1 MSWKNSCKIDQEFP
15 RCLARLV
22 DKPGF
27 TTGKEKGYSKQNM
40 KNYDPSEENGG
51 NGINRL
57 VLSDQV
63 KQYILDGI
71 GSGEF
76 TPGERL
82 VESQLARQLGISQA
96 PVREAIR
103 DLVSIGFLEREPHK
117 GAVVRLLTD
126 DDMVEIYTVRGPLD
140 ALAAELA
147 APRIKDDHLRS
158 LTEIK
163 DLMIERALAKDFI
176 SAARLD
182 WQFHIQI
189 VDVSGNKLL
198 RRIYDNLQLDQYIL
212 ITMRRSSQSLEDL
225 ASRHQSIID
234 ALKTRDPEVARNV
247 TMAHI
252 EGLWPSSEKTR

>member
-1 MSWKNSCKIDQEFP
+1 
-15 RCLARLV
+15 
-22 DKPGF
+22 
-27 TTGKEKGYSKQNM
+27 M
-40 KNYDPSEENGG
+40 KKYEPSEDSSG

-63 KQYILDGI
+63 KQIILDGI
-71 GSGEF
+71 GSGKF
-76 TPGERL
+76 APGERL
-82 VESQLARQLGISQA
+82 VESQLARQLGTSQA

-117 GAVVRLLTD
+117 GAVVRMLTD
-126 DDMVEIYTVRGPLD
+126 EDMLEIYSVRGPLD

-147 APRIKDDHLRS
+147 APRVKDDHLQS
-158 LTEIK
+158 LEEIRDK
-163 DLMIERALAKDFI
+163 MIERAHAQDFI
-176 SAARLD
+176 SAARWD
-182 WQFHIQI
+182 WQFHILI

-225 ASRHQSIID
+225 AARHQTIID
-234 ALKTRDPEVARNV
+234 ALKTRDPEVARQA

-252 EGLWPSSEKTR
+252 EGLWPPGEKPRSDVMI

>member
-1 MSWKNSCKIDQEFP
+1 VTITKNNE
-15 RCLARLV
+15 
-22 DKPGF
+22 
-27 TTGKEKGYSKQNM
+27 TGEDS
-40 KNYDPSEENGG
+40 GG

-63 KQYILDGI
+63 KQFILDGI
-71 GSGEF
+71 GSGVF

-117 GAVVRLLTD
+117 GAVVRLLKD
-126 DDMVEIYTVRGPLD
+126 EDMREIYTVRGPLD

-147 APRIKDDHLRS
+147 APRITDDHLQS
-158 LTEIK
+158 LTAIK
-163 DLMIERALAKDFI
+163 EKMIEQAHAKDFI
-176 SAARLD
+176 SAARQD
-182 WQFHIQI
+182 WLFHILI

-225 ASRHQSIID
+225 AARHQTVID
-234 ALKTRDPEVARNV
+234 ALKTRDPEVARQA

-252 EGLWPSSEKTR
+252 EGLWPFGDSQDKI

>member
-1 MSWKNSCKIDQEFP
+1 M
-15 RCLARLV
+15 
-22 DKPGF
+22 
-27 TTGKEKGYSKQNM
+27 EKYEA
-40 KNYDPSEENGG
+40 SEDSNA
-51 NGINRL
+51 NGINRV

-63 KQYILDGI
+63 KQIILDGI
-71 GSGEF
+71 GSGKYA
-76 TPGERL
+76 PGERL
-82 VESQLARQLGISQA
+82 VESQLARQLGTSQA

-117 GAVVRLLTD
+117 GAVVRMLTD
-126 DDMVEIYTVRGPLD
+126 EDMLEIYTVRGPLD

-147 APRIKDDHLRS
+147 APQITDEHIQS

-163 DLMIERALAKDFI
+163 DKMIERALAQDFI
-176 SAARLD
+176 SAARRD
-182 WQFHIQI
+182 WQFHILI

-225 ASRHQSIID
+225 ASRHQTIID
-234 ALKTRDPEVARNV
+234 ALKTRNPEVARQV

-252 EGLWPSSEKTR
+252 EGLWTPGEKPR

>member
-1 MSWKNSCKIDQEFP
+1 VTITKNNE
-15 RCLARLV
+15 
-22 DKPGF
+22 
-27 TTGKEKGYSKQNM
+27 TGEDS
-40 KNYDPSEENGG
+40 GG

-63 KQYILDGI
+63 KQFILDGI
-71 GSGEF
+71 GSGVF

-126 DDMVEIYTVRGPLD
+126 EDMREIYTVRGPLD

-147 APRIKDDHLRS
+147 APRIKEEHLNS
-158 LTEIK
+158 LIKIK
-163 DLMIERALAKDFI
+163 DLMIERAHAEDFI

-182 WQFHIQI
+182 WQFHMLI
-189 VDVSGNKLL
+189 VNVSGNKLL
-198 RRIYDNLQLDQYIL
+198 RRIYDNLQLGQYIL
-212 ITMRRSSQSLEDL
+212 ITMRRSAQSLEDL
-225 ASRHQSIID
+225 TSRHQTIID
-234 ALKTRDPEVARNV
+234 ALKTRDPQVARQV

-252 EGLWPSSEKTR
+252 EGLWPFGESQDKI